1 MVGKEALQ
9 VDGKKVVTCLFAFF
23 SVSQTRGYQQKKIL
37 IDCLAL
43 ASVLFGGLF
52 DRCSPSESSKLS
64 NERTLR
70 LVHAAKRRH
79 KKRRKHLRENDIDEA
94 LRGYINGRKRT
105 EHIINYLCSTAIA
118 PALIHTGIHT

>member
-1 MVGKEALQ
+1 MERKSSHA
-9 VDGKKVVTCLFAFF
+9 CSLFFLYHKHED
-23 SVSQTRGYQQKKIL
+23 TNKKKIL

-52 DRCSPSESSKLS
+52 DRCSPSERSKLS

-118 PALIHTGIHT
+118 PALIHTDIHI